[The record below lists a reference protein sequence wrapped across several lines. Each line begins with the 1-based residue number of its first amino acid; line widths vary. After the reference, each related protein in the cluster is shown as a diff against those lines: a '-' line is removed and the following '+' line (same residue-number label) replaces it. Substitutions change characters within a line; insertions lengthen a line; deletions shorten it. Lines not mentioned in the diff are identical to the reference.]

1 MKKVIYPGT
10 FDPPHLGHL
19 DIVKR
24 ASDIFDEVFIAIA
37 KNPHKN
43 PMFDADVRRDLFNK
57 ILKAENLDN
66 VNVEVFD
73 TTLVEYATSKDIKLV
88 IRGVRLF
95 TDFEYELQI
104 SMSNYILGG
113 IETLF
118 MMPSQEYIHI
128 SSTIVRDLI
137 RYKAPL
143 KGFIHPIIEKE
154 LLSFF

>member
-10 FDPPHLGHL
+10 FDPPHLGHI

-24 ASDIFDEVFIAIA
+24 ASLIFDEVFIAIA

-43 PMFDADVRRDLFNK
+43 PMFDADYRKYLLDK
-57 ILKAENLDN
+57 ILKAENLKN
-66 VNVEVFD
+66 VNVEVFN
-73 TTLVEYATSKDIKLV
+73 TTLVEYAKSKNIKLV

-104 SMSNYILGG
+104 SMSNYVLGN

-137 RYKAPL
+137 RYRAPL
-143 KGFIHPIIEKE
+143 KGFVHPAIEKE
-154 LLSFF
+154 LSSL